1 MPPLRHVRH
10 CHVTGM
16 LTCPLLPLPTRD
28 AWGLSSLWRLWQRTM
43 SMAVTSTWPTFS
55 EMLITRAWPHVSP
68 RWALYS
74 MLAQGPLPASFLVW
88 YACSMVCIVWNATHG
103 FFVALQCTCRA
114 HSLCHTGG
122 VHSVILEVFTLSYW
136 RCSLCHTGGVHSVI
150 LEVFTLSYWRCSLC
164 HTGGVHSVILE
175 VFTLS
180 YWRCSLCHTGGVHT
194 TMCAH

>member
-68 RWALYS
+68 RILRWALYS

-103 FFVALQCTCRA
+103 FFVALHA
-114 HSLCHTGG
+114 HVGPI
-122 VHSVILEVFTLSYW
+122 HSVILEVFTLSYW
-136 RCSLCHTGGVHSVI
+136 RCSLCHTGDVHSVI
-150 LEVFTLSYWRCSLC
+150 LEVFTLSYWRCS
-164 HTGGVHSVILE
+164 
-175 VFTLS
+175 F
-180 YWRCSLCHTGGVHT
+180 CHTGGVHT